1 MTIPAS
7 IAIQSYDLAR
17 NAAAPAPKQGT
28 PPRAEAVFGAQ
39 MASFTDALRQADT
52 AATSSMVSGANPHA
66 LVEAVA
72 ATELAVET
80 AVAVRNKVVEAYLEI
95 LRMPV

>member
-1 MTIPAS
+1 MNIPAS
-7 IAIQSYDLAR
+7 IAVQSYDLAR
-17 NAAAPAPKQGT
+17 NAAAPAPKDATTQ
-28 PPRAEAVFGAQ
+28 RAEAVFGAQ
-39 MASFTDALRQADT
+39 LASFTDTLRQTDR
-52 AATSSMVSGANPHA
+52 AATSSMITGANPHA